1 MIIRQEAKDVNNT
14 SVRIKSLLEN
24 VKAKKLLSLVI
35 EPSSK
40 CNLKCSFCAMHS
52 GEYDLNERKGIMHND
67 LYDKLIRDIAL
78 LNYKIK
84 IIQFHGCGEPL
95 LNRDIYSMI
104 SKIKKLNIAE
114 KLKIITNGVLLNEK
128 NLQKLVLSGINTI
141 DISLD
146 VFGKNNYL
154 DIKGHDFFDKVIK
167 NIYQAVS
174 TISKISARGGGGRVD
189 RKNYG
194 AAARFIW
201 NY

>member
-1 MIIRQEAKDVNNT
+1 M
-14 SVRIKSLLEN
+14 
-24 VKAKKLLSLVI
+24 
-35 EPSSK
+35 
-40 CNLKCSFCAMHS
+40 
-52 GEYDLNERKGIMHND
+52 
-67 LYDKLIRDIAL
+67 
-78 LNYKIK
+78 
-84 IIQFHGCGEPL
+84 
-95 LNRDIYSMI
+95 
-104 SKIKKLNIAE
+104 
-114 KLKIITNGVLLNEK
+114 
-128 NLQKLVLSGINTI
+128 LSGINTI